1 MPAPTGLSYRRLMR
15 LVIGWLVNVLA
26 IFVASKVFSSID
38 YDGELWV
45 LALAG
50 LVLALANH
58 VVRPIVI
65 VLALPAVIVTL
76 GIALLFINALM
87 LYLTDLIVPP
97 FEVGGFWQ
105 TVGAALIVWAVNF
118 VVHGLLR
125 SERERGRLGFVDRA
139 P

>member
-1 MPAPTGLSYRRLMR
+1 MR
-15 LVIGWLVNVLA
+15 FVVGWLVNVLA
-26 IFVASKVFSSID
+26 IWVASKIFTSID

-50 LVLALANH
+50 LVLAVANH

-65 VLALPAVIVTL
+65 LLALPAVLVTL

-105 TVGAALIVWAVNF
+105 TVGAALIIWLVN
-118 VVHGLLR
+118 VLVHGVLKT
-125 SERERGRLGFVDRA
+125 ERERGGSGLLERA
-139 P
+139 R

>member
-1 MPAPTGLSYRRLMR
+1 VRLI
-15 LVIGWLVNVLA
+15 IGWLVNVLA

-50 LVLALANH
+50 LVLGLANH
-58 VVRPIVI
+58 IVRPIVI
-65 VLALPAVIVTL
+65 LLAFPAVILTL

-97 FEVGGFWQ
+97 FDVGGFWQ
-105 TVGAALIVWAVNF
+105 TVGAALIIWGVN
-118 VVHGLLR
+118 VIVHGVLK
-125 SERERGRLGFVDRA
+125 SEREEGRFGIAERA
-139 P
+139 R

>member
-1 MPAPTGLSYRRLMR
+1 MR
-15 LVIGWLVNVLA
+15 LIIGWLVNVLA

-50 LVLALANH
+50 LVLGLANH
-58 VVRPIVI
+58 IVRPIVI
-65 VLALPAVIVTL
+65 LLAFPAVILTL

-105 TVGAALIVWAVNF
+105 TVGAALIIWGVN
-118 VVHGLLR
+118 VIVHGVLK
-125 SERERGRLGFVDRA
+125 SEREEGRFGFAERA
-139 P
+139 R

>member
-1 MPAPTGLSYRRLMR
+1 VRLI
-15 LVIGWLVNVLA
+15 IGWLVNVLA
-26 IFVASKVFSSID
+26 IFVASKAFSSID

-58 VVRPIVI
+58 IVRPIVI
-65 VLALPAVIVTL
+65 LLAFPAVILTL

-97 FEVGGFWQ
+97 FDVGGFWQ
-105 TVGAALIVWAVNF
+105 TVGAALIIWGVN
-118 VVHGLLR
+118 VIVHGVLK
-125 SERERGRLGFVDRA
+125 SEREEGRFGFAERA
-139 P
+139 R

>member
-1 MPAPTGLSYRRLMR
+1 VR

-26 IFVASKVFSSID
+26 IFVASKVFSSVD

-65 VLALPAVIVTL
+65 VLALPAVIVSL

-105 TVGAALIVWAVNF
+105 TVGAAFIVWAVNF
-118 VVHGLLR
+118 VVHGVLK
-125 SERERGRLGFVDRA
+125 SERERGHFGFAER
-139 P
+139 

>member
-1 MPAPTGLSYRRLMR
+1 MWF
-15 LVIGWLVNVLA
+15 VVGWLVNVLA
-26 IFVASKVFSSID
+26 IFVASKIFSGVD

-58 VVRPIVI
+58 IVRPIVI

-105 TVGAALIVWAVNF
+105 TVGAAFIVWAVNF
-118 VVHGLLR
+118 IVHGLLK
-125 SERERGRLGFVDRA
+125 SGRERGRLGFVDRV

>member
-1 MPAPTGLSYRRLMR
+1 MR
-15 LVIGWLVNVLA
+15 LIIGWLVNVLA

-50 LVLALANH
+50 LVLGLANH
-58 VVRPIVI
+58 IVRPIVI
-65 VLALPAVIVTL
+65 LLAFPAVILTL

-105 TVGAALIVWAVNF
+105 TVGAALIIWGVN
-118 VVHGLLR
+118 VIVHGVLK
-125 SERERGRLGFVDRA
+125 SEREEGRFGLAERA
-139 P
+139 R

>member
-1 MPAPTGLSYRRLMR
+1 MR

-26 IFVASKVFSSID
+26 IFVASKIFSSID

-45 LALAG
+45 LGLAG

-105 TVGAALIVWAVNF
+105 TVGAALIVWAVNV
-118 VVHGLLR
+118 VVHGVLK
-125 SERERGRLGFVDRA
+125 SERERGRFGLAERA
-139 P
+139 R

>member
-1 MPAPTGLSYRRLMR
+1 
-15 LVIGWLVNVLA
+15 
-26 IFVASKVFSSID
+26 VASKIFSSVS

-58 VVRPIVI
+58 IVRPIVI
-65 VLALPAVIVTL
+65 LLALPAVIITL

-97 FEVGGFWQ
+97 FNVGGFWQ
-105 TVGAALIVWAVNF
+105 TVGAAIIVWAVNMI
-118 VVHGLLR
+118 VHGLLK
-125 SERERGRLGFVDRA
+125 SGRERGRFDFA
-139 P
+139 

>member
-1 MPAPTGLSYRRLMR
+1 VR
-15 LVIGWLVNVLA
+15 LVVGWLVNVLA
-26 IFVASKVFSSID
+26 IFVASKAFPSVD

-45 LALAG
+45 LAVAG

-65 VLALPAVIVTL
+65 LLAFPAVIITL

-105 TVGAALIVWAVNF
+105 TVGAALIVWAVNV
-118 VVHGLLR
+118 VVHGVLK
-125 SERERGRLGFVDRA
+125 SEREQGRFGFAERG

>member
-1 MPAPTGLSYRRLMR
+1 VR
-15 LVIGWLVNVLA
+15 LVVGWLVNVLA
-26 IFVASKVFSSID
+26 IFVASKAFPSVD

-45 LALAG
+45 LAVAG

-65 VLALPAVIVTL
+65 LLALPAVIVSL

-105 TVGAALIVWAVNF
+105 TFGAALIVWAVN
-118 VVHGLLR
+118 VIVHGVLK
-125 SERERGRLGFVDRA
+125 SERERGRFGFADRA

>member
-1 MPAPTGLSYRRLMR
+1 MR
-15 LVIGWLVNVLA
+15 FVIGWLVNVLA
-26 IFVASKVFSSID
+26 IFVASKIFSSVS

-58 VVRPIVI
+58 IVRPIVI
-65 VLALPAVIVTL
+65 LLALPAVIITL

-97 FEVGGFWQ
+97 FNVGGFWQ
-105 TVGAALIVWAVNF
+105 TVGAAIIVWAVNM
-118 VVHGLLR
+118 VVHGLLK
-125 SERERGRLGFVDRA
+125 SGRERGRFDFA
-139 P
+139 